1 MTKYTDALEK
11 QCFHCGERQIHKSN
25 GEGDT
30 VLFRLEFELL
40 SPIHIEKFN
49 TYS

>member
-11 QCFHCGERQIHKSN
+11 QCFHCGERNTRIKWGRGHCA
-25 GEGDT
+25 
-30 VLFRLEFELL
+30 FRLEFELL
-40 SPIHIEKFN
+40 SPIHIAKFN

>member
-1 MTKYTDALEK
+1 MTKCTDALEK
-11 QCFHCGERQIHKSN
+11 QCFHCGERQIHESN
-25 GEGDT
+25 GGRDT
-30 VLFRLEFELL
+30 AFRLEFELL